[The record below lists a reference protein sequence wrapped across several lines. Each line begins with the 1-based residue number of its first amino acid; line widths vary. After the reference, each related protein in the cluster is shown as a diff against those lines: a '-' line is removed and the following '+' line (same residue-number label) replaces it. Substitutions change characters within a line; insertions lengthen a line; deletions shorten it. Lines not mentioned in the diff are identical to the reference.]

1 MKYNL
6 LQAINLSSHAISSK
20 DMDSWHK
27 QVNCSI
33 NATMEKPVGISAMS
47 QNYVY
52 QEMRRP
58 LIEENTSLLKRF
70 LQLLGQI
77 CHSSVKR
84 QGYSETPDLQ
94 ISLLL
99 YIHC

>member
-1 MKYNL
+1 
-6 LQAINLSSHAISSK
+6 
-20 DMDSWHK
+20 MDSWHK

-94 ISLLL
+94 TGRKIAPNTGANATEFFTLATKS
-99 YIHC
+99 